1 MDLDSLKAELSS
13 RGELRLAVKVIPKAA
28 RTELAGLHS
37 EGVWRIRIQAP
48 PEKGKAN
55 AELCRFLA
63 KLFGVSARQVLIVSG
78 ETSTHKQ
85 LMIVRG

>member
-28 RTELAGLHS
+28 RTELAGPLAG
-37 EGVWRIRIQAP
+37 GVWKIRIQAP

-63 KLFGVSARQVLIVSG
+63 RLFGVSARQVLIVSG
-78 ETSTHKQ
+78 EASSHKQ
-85 LMIVRG
+85 LKIVRG